1 MVGVEAMV
9 VVARMVATRAV
20 ARWVAARAVAA
31 RAAAARVV
39 VALAAVSVV
48 AFVNQCICC
57 IANLRSAPSFNP
69 AAGPS
74 EGGDNFGS
82 RWLQCSSV

>member
-1 MVGVEAMV
+1 MV

-39 VALAAVSVV
+39 VALCSLSVV

-57 IANLRSAPSFNP
+57 IANLRSAPTDRASFNP

-82 RWLQCSSV
+82 RWLQ